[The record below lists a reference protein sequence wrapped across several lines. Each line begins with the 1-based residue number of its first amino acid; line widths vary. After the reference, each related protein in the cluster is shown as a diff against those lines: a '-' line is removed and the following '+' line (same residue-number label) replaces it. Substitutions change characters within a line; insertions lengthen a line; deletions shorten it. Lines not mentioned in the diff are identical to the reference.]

1 MKVSYK
7 GIKSGLPV
15 TLQEKLD
22 TKFAKL
28 SKLVDG
34 RGEKQAHVVVTSE
47 RYLHKAEITLH
58 LHNHQLVG
66 IGSDSDVFKA
76 ISAALDRIE
85 KQAAKEGA
93 RWRETTRR
101 SDSIKVVSAKDARP
115 GASKPAA
122 YRKIAPR
129 KAVTRNA
136 PGNTR
141 GNTRDNN
148 GQDRRN
154 AASSDTRVFRPNH
167 HERGKPITLEEALLE
182 MEDGRDYVAYRD
194 ADKQVV
200 CMLIRRRDGHYDLIE
215 T

>member
-1 MKVSYK
+1 MKVSYT
-7 GIKSGLPV
+7 GIKSGLPAK
-15 TLQEKLD
+15 LQEKLD

-34 RGEKQAHVVVTSE
+34 RGEKQTHVVVTSE
-47 RYLHKAEITLH
+47 RHLHKAEITLRV
-58 LHNHQLVG
+58 HNHQLVG

-76 ISAALDRIE
+76 ITAALDRIE

-93 RWRETTRR
+93 KWRGTIRR
-101 SDSIKVVSAKDARP
+101 SDSIKVASVKDAEP
-115 GASKPAA
+115 DATKPASA
-122 YRKIAPR
+122 RKIAPG
-129 KAVTRNA
+129 KTAA
-136 PGNTR
+136 G
-141 GNTRDNN
+141 NN
-148 GQDRRN
+148 G
-154 AASSDTRVFRPNH
+154 ARVFRPNH

>member
-1 MKVSYK
+1 MKVSYT
-7 GIKSGLPV
+7 GIKSGLPAK
-15 TLQEKLD
+15 LQEKLD
-22 TKFAKL
+22 IKLAKL

-47 RYLHKAEITLH
+47 RYLHKAEITLR

-93 RWRETTRR
+93 KWRGTMRR
-101 SDSIKVVSAKDARP
+101 SDSIKVVGAK
-115 GASKPAA
+115 GAEPAKSKPAPPA
-122 YRKIAPR
+122 G
-129 KAVTRNA
+129 KAAAGT
-136 PGNTR
+136 
-141 GNTRDNN
+141 N
-148 GQDRRN
+148 GHARRT
-154 AASSDTRVFRPNH
+154 AASLEARVFRPDH
-167 HERGKPITLEEALLE
+167 HERRKPITLEEALIE

>member
-1 MKVSYK
+1 MKVSYT
-7 GIKSGLPV
+7 GIKNGLPAK
-15 TLQEKLD
+15 LQEKLD
-22 TKFAKL
+22 TKFGKL

-47 RYLHKAEITLH
+47 RYLHKAEISLRI
-58 LHNHQLVG
+58 HNHQLVG

-93 RWRETTRR
+93 KWRGTMHR
-101 SDSIKVVSAKDARP
+101 SDSIKVVGAKDAGP
-115 GASKPAA
+115 GATKAA
-122 YRKIAPR
+122 LARKIAPR
-129 KAVTRNA
+129 KAA
-136 PGNTR
+136 AG
-141 GNTRDNN
+141 NN
-148 GQDRRN
+148 GQGRRT
-154 AASSDTRVFRPNH
+154 AAAPEARVFRPNH

-194 ADKQVV
+194 AEKQVV

>member
-1 MKVSYK
+1 MKVSYT
-7 GIKSGLPV
+7 GIKSGLPAK
-15 TLQEKLD
+15 LQEKLD

-28 SKLVDG
+28 SRLVDG

-58 LHNHQLVG
+58 VHNHQLVG

-93 RWRETTRR
+93 KWRGIMHR
-101 SDSIKVVSAKDARP
+101 SDSIKVVGAKDAQA
-115 GASKPAA
+115 GASKAAPA
-122 YRKIAPR
+122 RKIASG
-129 KAVTRNA
+129 KAA
-136 PGNTR
+136 AG
-141 GNTRDNN
+141 NN
-148 GQDRRN
+148 GQARRS
-154 AASSDTRVFRPNH
+154 AASSDPRVFRPNH

-194 ADKQVV
+194 AEKQVV

>member
-1 MKVSYK
+1 MKVSYT
-7 GIKSGLPV
+7 GIKSGLPAK
-15 TLQEKLD
+15 LQEKLD

-58 LHNHQLVG
+58 VHNHQLVG

-93 RWRETTRR
+93 KWRGTIRR
-101 SDSIKVVSAKDARP
+101 SDSIKMVSAKDAQP
-115 GASKPAA
+115 GASKPAPA
-122 YRKIAPR
+122 RKIASG
-129 KAVTRNA
+129 KAVA
-136 PGNTR
+136 G
-141 GNTRDNN
+141 NN
-148 GQDRRN
+148 GL
-154 AASSDTRVFRPNH
+154 RVFRPNY

>member
-1 MKVSYK
+1 MKISYK
-7 GIKSGLPV
+7 GIKGGLPPK
-15 TLQEKLD
+15 LQEKLD
-22 TKFAKL
+22 AKFAKL

-47 RYLHKAEITLH
+47 RHLHKAEITLH
-58 LHNHQLVG
+58 VHNHQLVG
-66 IGSDSDVFKA
+66 LGSDSDVFKA
-76 ISAALDRIE
+76 MCAALDRIE

-93 RWRETTRR
+93 KWRETTRR
-101 SDSIKVVSAKDARP
+101 SDSMKVASAKDTQPA
-115 GASKPAA
+115 ASKPP
-122 YRKIAPR
+122 RKIVPG
-129 KAVTRNA
+129 KAA
-136 PGNTR
+136 AG
-141 GNTRDNN
+141 NN
-148 GQDRRN
+148 GQARRT
-154 AASSDTRVFRPNH
+154 AASSDARVFRPNH

>member
-7 GIKSGLPV
+7 GIKSGLPAH
-15 TLQEKLD
+15 LQQKLD
-22 TKFAKL
+22 AKFGKL

-47 RYLHKAEITLH
+47 RHLHKAEITLH
-58 LHNHQLVG
+58 VHNHQLVG
-66 IGSDSDVFKA
+66 LGSDSDVFKA
-76 ISAALDRIE
+76 MCAALARLE

-93 RWRETTRR
+93 KWRETTRR
-101 SDSIKVVSAKDARP
+101 SDSIKVLGAKESQP
-115 GASKPAA
+115 ASKPVAS
-122 YRKIAPR
+122 RKIPVG
-129 KAVTRNA
+129 KAVA
-136 PGNTR
+136 G
-141 GNTRDNN
+141 NN
-148 GQDRRN
+148 GVARRT
-154 AASSDTRVFRPNH
+154 AVSSDARVFRPNH

>member
-7 GIKSGLPV
+7 GIKSGLPAN
-15 TLQEKLD
+15 LQHKLD

-47 RYLHKAEITLH
+47 RHLHKAEITLH
-58 LHNHQLVG
+58 VHNHQLVG

-76 ISAALDRIE
+76 MNAALDRIE

-93 RWRETTRR
+93 KWRETTRR
-101 SDSIKVVSAKDARP
+101 SDSMKMASAKDGQP
-115 GASKPAA
+115 DASKPVAS
-122 YRKIAPR
+122 RKIAPG
-129 KAVTRNA
+129 KAVA
-136 PGNTR
+136 GS
-141 GNTRDNN
+141 N
-148 GQDRRN
+148 GQARRI
-154 AASSDTRVFRPNH
+154 AASSDPRVFRPNH

-194 ADKQVV
+194 ADKQAV

>member
-1 MKVSYK
+1 MKVSYT
-7 GIKSGLPV
+7 GIKSGLPAK
-15 TLQEKLD
+15 LQEKLD

-34 RGEKQAHVVVTSE
+34 RGEKQTHVVVTNE
-47 RYLHKAEITLH
+47 RHLHKAEITLRV
-58 LHNHQLVG
+58 HNHQLVG

-76 ISAALDRIE
+76 ITAALDRIE

-93 RWRETTRR
+93 KWRGTLRR
-101 SDSIKVVSAKDARP
+101 SDSIKVASVKNAEPDAT
-115 GASKPAA
+115 KPASA
-122 YRKIAPR
+122 RK
-129 KAVTRNA
+129 VA
-136 PGNTR
+136 PGKTPA
-141 GNTRDNN
+141 GNN
-148 GQDRRN
+148 G
-154 AASSDTRVFRPNH
+154 ARVFRPNH

>member
-7 GIKSGLPV
+7 GIKSGLPAN
-15 TLQEKLD
+15 LQQKLD
-22 TKFAKL
+22 AKFAKL

-47 RYLHKAEITLH
+47 RHLHKAEITLH
-58 LHNHQLVG
+58 VHNHQLVG

-76 ISAALDRIE
+76 MGAALDRIE

-93 RWRETTRR
+93 KWRETTRR
-101 SDSIKVVSAKDARP
+101 SDSMKVVSAKDVQP
-115 GASKPAA
+115 GTSKPAPP
-122 YRKIAPR
+122 RKIAAG
-129 KAVTRNA
+129 KAVA
-136 PGNTR
+136 G
-141 GNTRDNN
+141 NN
-148 GQDRRN
+148 GQARRTP
-154 AASSDTRVFRPNH
+154 ASSEARVFRPND

-194 ADKQVV
+194 AEKQAV

>member
-1 MKVSYK
+1 MKVSYT
-7 GIKSGLPV
+7 GIKSGLPAN
-15 TLQEKLD
+15 LQHKLD

-34 RGEKQAHVVVTSE
+34 RGEKQAHVIVTSE
-47 RYLHKAEITLH
+47 RHLHKAEITLRV
-58 LHNHQLVG
+58 HNHQLVG

-76 ISAALDRIE
+76 MNAALDRIE
-85 KQAAKEGA
+85 KQAGKEGA
-93 RWRETTRR
+93 KWRETTRR
-101 SDSIKVVSAKDARP
+101 SDSIKVVGAKETGP

-122 YRKIAPR
+122 QRKIPPG
-129 KAVTRNA
+129 KAA
-136 PGNTR
+136 SG
-141 GNTRDNN
+141 NN
-148 GQDRRN
+148 GHARRN
-154 AASSDTRVFRPNH
+154 AANSETRVFRPSQ

-194 ADKQVV
+194 AEKQVV

>member
-7 GIKSGLPV
+7 GIKGGLPAK
-15 TLQEKLD
+15 LQEKLEA
-22 TKFAKL
+22 KFAKL

-47 RYLHKAEITLH
+47 RHLHKAEITL
-58 LHNHQLVG
+58 LVHNHQLVG

-76 ISAALDRIE
+76 MSEALERIE

-93 RWRETTRR
+93 KWRETTRR
-101 SDSIKVVSAKDARP
+101 SDSMKVASAKDGQP
-115 GASKPAA
+115 EASKPPA
-122 YRKIAPR
+122 K
-129 KAVTRNA
+129 
-136 PGNTR
+136 
-141 GNTRDNN
+141 
-148 GQDRRN
+148 
-154 AASSDTRVFRPNH
+154 AASRKTAPEKAGSNGHTRRAKGSADPRVFRPNH

-194 ADKQVV
+194 ADKQAV

>member
-7 GIKSGLPV
+7 GIKSGLPAI
-15 TLQEKLD
+15 LQDKLD
-22 TKFAKL
+22 AKFARL

-47 RYLHKAEITLH
+47 RYLHKAEITLRV
-58 LHNHQLVG
+58 HNHQLVG

-76 ISAALDRIE
+76 ICAALARIE

-93 RWRETTRR
+93 KWRGTMRH
-101 SDSIKVVSAKDARP
+101 SDSIKVVGAKDIEPA
-115 GASKPAA
+115 ASKPPS
-122 YRKIAPR
+122 IS
-129 KAVTRNA
+129 KAVRA
-136 PGNTR
+136 KAAAGK
-141 GNTRDNN
+141 N
-148 GQDRRN
+148 GHARRN
-154 AASSDTRVFRPNH
+154 VTSPDARVFRPDQ
-167 HERGKPITLEEALLE
+167 HERSKPITLEEAMLE

-194 ADKQVV
+194 AEKQVV